1 MVYGRG
7 VKRANG
13 DTGAILEKRVNLRD
27 EIVEFSRDLDIDAV
41 GLADVSLYRRV
52 ASAAV
57 PAELL
62 PGAKIAIVYLLT
74 FAKLEQKYG
83 RWYVVSLNK
92 HISTTN
98 KHFAGFLEKRGY
110 EARGVQEAEYSR
122 KTLVGKISFRQMA
135 VLAGLGSIGKNQMLL
150 HHRFGPE
157 VVIGVLLTN
166 ADLPPDPPGA
176 NELCIAC
183 DVCLAACPV
192 NAFEESYDRWR
203 CKNRRSILG
212 KGCGIPCVAAC
223 PIGER

>member
-1 MVYGRG
+1 M
-7 VKRANG
+7 NP
-13 DTGAILEKRVNLRD
+13 RD
-27 EIVEFSRDLDIDAV
+27 EIVEFSRRLDIDAV
-41 GLADVSLYRRV
+41 GLADLSLYRRV
-52 ASAAV
+52 ADAAV
-57 PAELL
+57 PDELL

-74 FAKLEQKYG
+74 FEKLEQKYG

-98 KHFAGFLEKRGY
+98 KHFAGFLRERGY
-110 EARGVQEAEYSR
+110 EARGVQEAEYSH

-150 HHRFGPE
+150 HLLMGAE

-166 ADLPPDPPGA
+166 ADLPPDAPGA
-176 NELCIAC
+176 NELCIEC
-183 DVCLAACPV
+183 DVCVAACPV

-203 CKNRRSILG
+203 CKNRRNILG
-212 KGCGIPCVAAC
+212 KGCGIPCVIAC